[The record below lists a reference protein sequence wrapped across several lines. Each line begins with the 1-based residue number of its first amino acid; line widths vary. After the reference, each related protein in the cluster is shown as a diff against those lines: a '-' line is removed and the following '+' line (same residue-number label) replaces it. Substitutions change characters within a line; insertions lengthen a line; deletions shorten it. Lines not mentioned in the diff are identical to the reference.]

1 MKVCVLTGQRQLE
14 WTEREI
20 PQPAA
25 GELQIKLEYV
35 GICGSDLHFY
45 DQGRLANWELDGPL
59 ALGHEPGGVVTAIG
73 EGVTGFEVGD
83 KVAIE
88 PAVPCGKCE
97 ACRTGHYNLCPDV
110 KMLAIP
116 HERDGVFSE
125 YCTHDATMC
134 FKLPENM
141 DTMEGGLLEPLTVG
155 MHGTELSNAKIGET
169 AIVLGCGCIGLC
181 TIMSLKARGVTEI
194 YAADVLDKRLEMAL
208 EVGATRVFN
217 STKESI
223 EEFAKTLPGGGA
235 DQVYECAGNRITTLQ
250 TCRLIKRAGKV
261 TLTGVSPE
269 PVLEL
274 DIATLNAMEG
284 TIYSVYRYRNLYP
297 KAIKAGSVSNAI
309 SMNVDFAPT
318 FLDFAGVEIP
328 SDIQGAS
335 LKPILVN
342 EGKTPAD
349 WRKAAYYHYYEYP
362 AEHSVKRHYGIRTQ
376 DFKLIHFYNDI
387 DEWEMYD
394 MKADPREMNNVFG
407 KPEYAEKQKELMQL
421 LKETQKQYKDTDPDE
436 KEKVLFKGDRRL
448 MKNR

>member
-1 MKVCVLTGQRQLE
+1 MEGIMKVCVLTGQRQLE
-14 WTEREI
+14 WTQREI
-20 PQPAA
+20 PQPAP

-73 EGVTGFEVGD
+73 EGVKGFAVGD
-83 KVAIE
+83 KVALE
-88 PAVPCGKCE
+88 PAVPCGHCE

-116 HERDGVFSE
+116 HERDGVFAE
-125 YCTHDATMC
+125 YCTHDASMC
-134 FKLPENM
+134 YKLPENM

-155 MHGTELSNAKIGET
+155 MHGTELSDAKLGET

-217 STKESI
+217 SKKESI

-261 TLTGVSPE
+261 TLVGVSPE

-274 DIATLNAMEG
+274 DIATLNDMEG

-297 KAIKAGSVSNAI
+297 KAIKAVSGGLIPLKKIVSHVFDFQDCIHAI
-309 SMNVDFAPT
+309 EYSNDHKDEVIK
-318 FLDFAGVEIP
+318 GVI
-328 SDIQGAS
+328 
-335 LKPILVN
+335 K
-342 EGKTPAD
+342 
-349 WRKAAYYHYYEYP
+349 
-362 AEHSVKRHYGIRTQ
+362 
-376 DFKLIHFYNDI
+376 F
-387 DEWEMYD
+387 
-394 MKADPREMNNVFG
+394 
-407 KPEYAEKQKELMQL
+407 
-421 LKETQKQYKDTDPDE
+421 
-436 KEKVLFKGDRRL
+436 
-448 MKNR
+448 